1 MNLLAHA
8 FLSGSATEVRLGN
21 VLADFIKG
29 KDRKGLS
36 ANLLEG
42 IHQHQVIDAFTDS
55 HPIVLRS
62 KQRIREYGHLTG
74 IIVDV
79 AYDYFLSLNWR
90 VYSEIP
96 LSIFITQ
103 TYSDFRDSGVTLPS
117 DAQTV
122 LGWMIEE
129 DWLTAY
135 GSPEGMAETLE
146 YTGKRLIERIGND
159 GGLSKAGESVL
170 RYFDDFQSDFAEFFP
185 ALQERTRW

>member
-8 FLSGSATEVRLGN
+8 FLSSPAIEVRLGN

-36 ANLLEG
+36 EGLLEG
-42 IHQHQVIDAFTDS
+42 IRQHQVIDAFTDS
-55 HPIVLRS
+55 HAVVLRS

-79 AYDYFLSLNWR
+79 AYDYFLSINWHR
-90 VYSEIP
+90 FSEVP
-96 LSIFITQ
+96 LPLFISQ
-103 TYSDFRDSGVTLPS
+103 TYSAFQTSGVILPN

-146 YTGKRLIERIGND
+146 YTGRRLIERIGND

-170 RYFDDFQSDFAEFFP
+170 RHFDDFQNDFAEFFP
-185 ALQERTRW
+185 ALQEKTRW